1 MQQHP
6 LGHSSL
12 TVSAIGLGAMPLSL
26 NHRPPTPQAIAVIHR
41 ALDLGVTLI
50 DTADAYCRDETDKHH
65 NERLI
70 AEALRTYPGDTRP
83 VVVATKGGLMRVMGT
98 WTRNGNPE
106 HLRQTIHDSFL
117 ALGGDRPIPLWQYHA
132 PDPAY
137 PLAVSLA
144 AVQAAVAAGEVQT
157 VGISNVSV
165 AQIQEAQA
173 IVPLVS
179 VQNQYNLWHRQ
190 PETDGVLAYCEQAGL
205 TFFAWSPLGG
215 SRRVQE
221 LATLPA
227 IAHLAATKGISV
239 YCLVL
244 AWLRA
249 KSPCV
254 VPIPGASK
262 PSSIEDS
269 VKAVD
274 VTLTPAEMAILDQAT
289 PG

>member
-1 MQQHP
+1 MQQYP
-6 LGHSSL
+6 LGQSSL

-26 NHRPPTPQAIAVIHR
+26 NHRPSPEQAIAVIHR
-41 ALDLGVTLI
+41 ALELGVTLI
-50 DTADAYCRDETDKHH
+50 DTADAYCRDETEKHH

-70 AEALRTYPGDTRP
+70 AQALRTYPGDTQQ
-83 VVVATKGGLMRVMGT
+83 VVVATKGGLMRPMGA
-98 WTRNGNPE
+98 WTCNGNPDY
-106 HLRQTIHDSFL
+106 LRQTIHESFL

-144 AVQAAVAAGEVQT
+144 AVQAAVAAGEIQT

-173 IVPLVS
+173 IVNLVS
-179 VQNQYNLWHRQ
+179 VQNQYNPWHRK

-205 TFFAWSPLGG
+205 TFFPWSPLGG

-227 IAHLAATKGISV
+227 IGQLAANKGVSV

-269 VKAVD
+269 VQAAQL
-274 VTLTPAEMAILDQAT
+274 TLTATEVALVDQAT
-289 PG
+289 S

>member
-1 MQQHP
+1 MQQQP
-6 LGHSSL
+6 LGQSSL

-26 NHRPPTPQAIAVIHR
+26 NHRPSTTQAIAVIHR

-70 AEALRTYPGDTRP
+70 AHALHTYPGDTRS
-83 VVVATKGGLMRVMGT
+83 VVVATKGGLMRPMGT
-98 WTRNGNPE
+98 WTRNGNPDY
-106 HLRQTIHDSFL
+106 LRQTIHESFL
-117 ALGGDRPIPLWQYHA
+117 ALGGDRPLALWQYHA
-132 PDPAY
+132 PDPVY

-144 AVQAAVAAGEVQT
+144 AVQAAVAAGEIHT

-165 AQIQEAQA
+165 AQIQEAQT
-173 IVPLVS
+173 IVNLVS
-179 VQNQYNLWHRQ
+179 VQNQYNPWHRK

-221 LATLPA
+221 LGHLPA
-227 IAHLAATKGISV
+227 IAQLAAAKGVSV

-249 KSPCV
+249 KSPCL

-262 PSSIEDS
+262 PSSIADS
-269 VKAVD
+269 VKAAN
-274 VTLTPAEMAILDQAT
+274 VTLTPSEVALIDQAT
-289 PG
+289 AT